1 MKGKN
6 RREYAPEDKRKRP
19 TVKQTSARA
28 EARPRTAAKRRRKRK
43 GGLLRKFGKYIALFV
58 AAYLGFL
65 GYFTLTRPYTVAL
78 DAGHG
83 GADCGAE
90 GVIQEIELTERTTAE
105 LKALLEQDG
114 RFRVILSR
122 EAGEGKSISER
133 NRKFRRYK
141 PDVML
146 SIHGNAD
153 DKASAHGFEAYPS
166 PPGYENHEESLA
178 LAVLLAEE
186 MQSVGA
192 TLRGTQGVRFGYYNG
207 SGQKVLVDSSDT
219 EVYDYDTFGML
230 KHMKHAAV
238 LVEQCFVTN
247 QADVN
252 AFGTEEGCKKAAAA
266 YYRAIC
272 RYLEQEAN
280 A

>member
-90 GVIQEIELTERTTAE
+90 GVRQEIELTERTTAE

-192 TLRGTQGVRFGYYNG
+192 TLRGTQG
-207 SGQKVLVDSSDT
+207 
-219 EVYDYDTFGML
+219 
-230 KHMKHAAV
+230 
-238 LVEQCFVTN
+238 
-247 QADVN
+247 
-252 AFGTEEGCKKAAAA
+252 GTL
-266 YYRAIC
+266 R
-272 RYLEQEAN
+272 LL
-280 A
+280 

>member
-6 RREYAPEDKRKRP
+6 WREYAPEKKRRKR
-19 TVKQTSARA
+19 TTGGR
-28 EARPRTAAKRRRKRK
+28 RRTPAKRRRKRK
-43 GGLLRKFGKYIALFV
+43 GGLVRKCGKGIALFFTG
-58 AAYLGFL
+58 YLVFM
-65 GYFTLTRPYTVAL
+65 GYFMLTRPYTIAL

-83 GADCGAE
+83 GTDCGAE
-90 GVIQEIELTERTTAE
+90 GVIQEVTLTERTTAE
-105 LKALLEQDG
+105 LKDLLEQDG
-114 RFRVILSR
+114 RFRIILSR

-133 NRKFRRYK
+133 NRKVRRYK

-153 DKASAHGFEAYPS
+153 DSTSAHGFEAYPS

-178 LAVLLAEE
+178 LALLLAEE

-192 TLRGTQGVRFGYYNG
+192 TLRGTEGVRFGYYTG

-219 EVYDYDTFGML
+219 EIYDYDTFGML
-230 KHMKHAAV
+230 KHMQYAAV

-247 QADVN
+247 QADVD
-252 AFGTEEGCKKAAAA
+252 AFGTEEGCRKAAAA

-272 RYLEQEAN
+272 RYLEQNESEK
-280 A
+280 

>member
-6 RREYAPEDKRKRP
+6 WREYEPKEKRKSSSAKR
-19 TVKQTSARA
+19 TSAKA
-28 EARPRTAAKRRRKRK
+28 AGRPRTTAKRRKKRR
-43 GGLLRKFGKYIALFV
+43 GGFLRTFGKYIALFV
-58 AAYLGFL
+58 VAYLVFQ
-65 GYFTLTRPYTVAL
+65 GYFLLTRPYTVAL

-83 GADCGAE
+83 GVDCGAE
-90 GVIQEIELTERTTAE
+90 GVIQEIELTERTTEE
-105 LKALLEQDG
+105 LKSLLEQDG

-133 NRKFRRYK
+133 NRKFQRYK

-207 SGQKVLVDSSDT
+207 SGEKVLVDSSDT

-230 KHMKHAAV
+230 KHMQHAAV

-252 AFGTEEGCKKAAAA
+252 AFGTDEGCKKAAAA

-272 RYLEQEAN
+272 RYLEQKEG
-280 A
+280 